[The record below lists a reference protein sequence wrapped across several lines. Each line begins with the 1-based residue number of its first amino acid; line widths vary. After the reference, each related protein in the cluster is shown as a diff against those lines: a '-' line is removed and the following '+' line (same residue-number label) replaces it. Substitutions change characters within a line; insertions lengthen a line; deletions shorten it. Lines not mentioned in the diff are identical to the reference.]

1 MSTASR
7 AKPSTWCSTRS
18 HERSP
23 ISPRGF
29 HDELVGGYGWAPPV
43 AAVIPYLPAISQ
55 AQDDQIPAVTRVEE
69 LAKGMHNLADFL
81 FPGSDAWRHG
91 RQEWASQQEPA
102 AYSSSSALL
111 AEEELRCLRMET
123 ANGKG
128 LASLYDLAQA
138 TGRAQSM
145 MTCEKRSPTKSSTRS
160 TGSSRWMCLR
170 SPSEADRQRIQERI
184 NALVGLAFRRNNA
197 YSSYQTDSALAAEL
211 GRRLMGLGFL
221 DLLLPPAR
229 TDLSEI
235 CIYSSGL
242 VQVMKKNNV
251 RWETLPDLKPDPG
264 EINRVL
270 DRLLG
275 PQNKSL
281 NEANPSI
288 NAKLPAT
295 PHNPGG
301 GRVKALHPVIVPPGR
316 NPSINIR
323 LFEQKPVLPE
333 WILERGMM
341 SAEMMDLLQTA
352 MEQGYRIL
360 ITGGT
365 RTGKTTLLSA
375 LCNFLPS
382 AWRIVKIEDPEE
394 IWIDRPTVQTIEAR
408 PAAIGTEIQSYTLA
422 NGVDDALRMSPD
434 YLILGEVRDGQ
445 AGLSLFRAMMTGHSG
460 ACYLPC

>member
-1 MSTASR
+1 MF
-7 AKPSTWCSTRS
+7 KNGN
-18 HERSP
+18 
-23 ISPRGF
+23 GF
-29 HDELVGGYGWAPPV
+29 
-43 AAVIPYLPAISQ
+43 
-55 AQDDQIPAVTRVEE
+55 
-69 LAKGMHNLADFL
+69 
-81 FPGSDAWRHG
+81 
-91 RQEWASQQEPA
+91 
-102 AYSSSSALL
+102 
-111 AEEELRCLRMET
+111 
-123 ANGKG
+123 GKG
-128 LASLYDLAQA
+128 LSSLYDLAQG
-138 TGRAQSM
+138 TGRPHDDVLRETVANEVIDQVNR
-145 MTCEKRSPTKSSTRS
+145 EFPVDL
-160 TGSSRWMCLR
+160 LR
-170 SPSEADRQRIQERI
+170 SPSEAERQRIQERI
-184 NALVGLAFRRNNA
+184 HTLVGLAFRRSNA
-197 YSSYQTDSALAAEL
+197 YSSYQTDGALAAEL

-229 TDLSEI
+229 SDLSEI

-242 VQVMKKNNV
+242 VQVMKKNSV
-251 RWETLPDLKPDPG
+251 RWETIPELKPDPA

-281 NEANPSI
+281 NEANPSV
-288 NAKLPAT
+288 NAKLPTT

-323 LFEQKPVLPE
+323 LFEQKPVLPD

-341 SAEMMDLLQTA
+341 SLEMMDMLRMA

-394 IWIDRPTVQTIEAR
+394 IWIDRLTVQTVEAR
-408 PAAIGTEIQSYTLA
+408 PAAIGTEIQPYTLA

-434 YLILGEVRDGQ
+434 YLILGEVRDGH

-460 ACYLPC
+460 ASTFHADSPREAVRRLSTVLGADAGVSAFDSLQLIAEAVDLLVQIGIRHEVRRVTVIANIAKELKNGDIGFEPVFRYDEMSPEASRAGKK

>member
-1 MSTASR
+1 MFANNNGNG
-7 AKPSTWCSTRS
+7 K
-18 HERSP
+18 
-23 ISPRGF
+23 
-29 HDELVGGYGWAPPV
+29 ELSNLYDV
-43 AAVIPYLPAISQ
+43 AQGTGRP
-55 AQDDQIPAVTRVEE
+55 DD
-69 LAKGMHNLADFL
+69 
-81 FPGSDAWRHG
+81 
-91 RQEWASQQEPA
+91 
-102 AYSSSSALL
+102 SALKEIVVNEVIDQVNREFL
-111 AEEELRCLRMET
+111 VEV
-123 ANGKG
+123 
-128 LASLYDLAQA
+128 
-138 TGRAQSM
+138 
-145 MTCEKRSPTKSSTRS
+145 
-160 TGSSRWMCLR
+160 LR
-170 SPSEADRQRIQERI
+170 SPSEAERQAIQERI
-184 NALVGLAFRRNNA
+184 NALVALAFRRNNA
-197 YSSYQTDSALAAEL
+197 YSAYQRDNELASEL

-235 CIYSSGL
+235 CIYSSGV
-242 VQVMKKNNV
+242 VQVMKKNSV
-251 RWETLPDLKPDPG
+251 RWETVPELLPDPA

-275 PQNKSL
+275 SQNKSL

-295 PHNPGG
+295 LHNPGG

-341 SAEMMDLLQTA
+341 SSQMMNWLCLA
-352 MEQGYRIL
+352 MEEGDRIL

-375 LCNFLPS
+375 LCNFLPP

-394 IWIDRPTVQTIEAR
+394 IWIDRPTVQTVEAR
-408 PAAIGTEIQSYTLA
+408 PAAVGTEIQPYTLA
-422 NGVDDALRMSPD
+422 NGVDDAMRMSPD

-460 ACYLPC
+460 ASTFHADSPREAVRRLTTVLSADTGMRPSDSIRLIAEAVDLVVQIGIRHEVRRVTEIAVVDKELKNGDITFDTVYRYDDLSPEGQPRWELVDDLDLGIQAETIQ

>member
-1 MSTASR
+1 MF
-7 AKPSTWCSTRS
+7 
-18 HERSP
+18 
-23 ISPRGF
+23 GN
-29 HDELVGGYGWAPPV
+29 DNG
-43 AAVIPYLPAISQ
+43 
-55 AQDDQIPAVTRVEE
+55 
-69 LAKGMHNLADFL
+69 
-81 FPGSDAWRHG
+81 
-91 RQEWASQQEPA
+91 
-102 AYSSSSALL
+102 
-111 AEEELRCLRMET
+111 
-123 ANGKG
+123 NGKG
-128 LASLYDLAQA
+128 LSSLYDVAQGTERRVDESLKDTVA
-138 TGRAQSM
+138 NEVIDQINR
-145 MTCEKRSPTKSSTRS
+145 EFPVNILRSPTDA
-160 TGSSRWMCLR
+160 
-170 SPSEADRQRIQERI
+170 ERQRIQERI
-184 NALVGLAFRRNNA
+184 NALVGLVFRRSNA
-197 YSSYQTDSALAAEL
+197 YSGYQTDGALAAEL

-251 RWETLPDLKPDPG
+251 RWETLSDVKPDPP
-264 EINRVL
+264 EIIRVL
-270 DRLLG
+270 DRILG

-281 NEANPSI
+281 NEANPTV

-301 GRVKALHPVIVPPGR
+301 GRIKALHPVIAPPGR

-333 WILERGMM
+333 WILEREMM
-341 SAEMMDLLQTA
+341 SLEMMAQLQTA

-375 LCNFLPS
+375 LCNYLPA

-394 IWIDRPTVQTIEAR
+394 IWIERSTVQTIEAR
-408 PAAIGTEIQSYTLA
+408 PAALGTEIQPYTLA
-422 NGVDDALRMSPD
+422 NAVDDALRMAPD
-434 YLILGEVRDGQ
+434 YLILGEVRDGH

-460 ACYLPC
+460 ACTFHADNPREAVRRLTTVLGADAGVDATDAVQLIAEAVDLLVQIGIRDEVRRVTVIANLAKELSNGDICFETIYRFDERSLGSQPRWEKVGELRPRILAETSF

>member
-1 MSTASR
+1 MFT
-7 AKPSTWCSTRS
+7 
-18 HERSP
+18 
-23 ISPRGF
+23 
-29 HDELVGGYGWAPPV
+29 
-43 AAVIPYLPAISQ
+43 
-55 AQDDQIPAVTRVEE
+55 
-69 LAKGMHNLADFL
+69 
-81 FPGSDAWRHG
+81 
-91 RQEWASQQEPA
+91 
-102 AYSSSSALL
+102 
-111 AEEELRCLRMET
+111 
-123 ANGKG
+123 NGNGNGNG
-128 LASLYDLAQA
+128 LASLYDL
-138 TGRAQSM
+138 G
-145 MTCEKRSPTKSSTRS
+145 KST
-160 TGSSRWMCLR
+160 SRPVDDALREAVANEVIDQINREFPVETLR
-170 SPSEADRQRIQERI
+170 SPSDADRQRIQERI
-184 NALVGLAFRRNNA
+184 NALVGMSFRRNNT
-197 YSSYQTDSALAAEL
+197 YSGYQTDTALAAEL

-242 VQVMKKNNV
+242 VQVMKKNSV
-251 RWETLPDLKPDPG
+251 RWETLPELKPDPG

-270 DRLLG
+270 DRILG

-281 NEANPSI
+281 NEANPTV

-301 GRVKALHPVIVPPGR
+301 GRVKALHPVIAPPGR

-333 WILERGMM
+333 WILDREMM
-341 SAEMMDLLQTA
+341 SAEMMDLLQA
-352 MEQGYRIL
+352 AIEQGYRIL

-408 PAAIGTEIQSYTLA
+408 PAALGTEIEPYTLA

-434 YLILGEVRDGQ
+434 YLILGEVRDGY

-460 ACYLPC
+460 ACTFHADNPREAVRRLTTVLGADAGVSPSDALQLIAEAIDLLVQIGIRNEVRRVTVIANVAKELKNGDIRFEPIYRLDDQLPESQPSWVKVGDLRPRILAETSL

>member
-1 MSTASR
+1 MFND
-7 AKPSTWCSTRS
+7 
-18 HERSP
+18 
-23 ISPRGF
+23 GN
-29 HDELVGGYGWAPPV
+29 G
-43 AAVIPYLPAISQ
+43 
-55 AQDDQIPAVTRVEE
+55 
-69 LAKGMHNLADFL
+69 
-81 FPGSDAWRHG
+81 
-91 RQEWASQQEPA
+91 
-102 AYSSSSALL
+102 
-111 AEEELRCLRMET
+111 
-123 ANGKG
+123 NGKG
-128 LASLYDLAQA
+128 LASLYDL
-138 TGRAQSM
+138 GQS
-145 MTCEKRSPTKSSTRS
+145 T
-160 TGSSRWMCLR
+160 SRPVDEALREVVANEVIDQINREFPVETLR
-170 SPSEADRQRIQERI
+170 SPSDSDRQRIQERI
-184 NALVGLAFRRNNA
+184 NALVGVAFRRNNA
-197 YSSYQTDSALAAEL
+197 YSGYQTDSALAAEL

-221 DLLLPPAR
+221 DLLLPQSR

-242 VQVMKKNNV
+242 VQVMKKNSV
-251 RWETLPDLKPDPG
+251 RWETLPELKPDPG

-270 DRLLG
+270 DRILG

-281 NEANPSI
+281 NEANPTV
-288 NAKLPAT
+288 NAKLLAT

-301 GRVKALHPVIVPPGR
+301 GRVKALHPVIAPPGR

-333 WILERGMM
+333 WILDRQMM
-341 SAEMMDLLQTA
+341 SAEMMNLLQTA
-352 MEQGYRIL
+352 IEQGYRIL

-408 PAAIGTEIQSYTLA
+408 PAALGTEIEPYTLA

-434 YLILGEVRDGQ
+434 YLILGEVRDGH

-460 ACYLPC
+460 ACTFHADNPREAVRRLTTVLGADAGVSPSDALQLIAEAIDLLVQIGIREEVRRVTVIANVVKELKNGDIRFEPVYRLDDPSPEIQPHWSKVGDLRPRILAETSL

>member
-1 MSTASR
+1 MFNN
-7 AKPSTWCSTRS
+7 
-18 HERSP
+18 
-23 ISPRGF
+23 GN
-29 HDELVGGYGWAPPV
+29 G
-43 AAVIPYLPAISQ
+43 
-55 AQDDQIPAVTRVEE
+55 
-69 LAKGMHNLADFL
+69 
-81 FPGSDAWRHG
+81 
-91 RQEWASQQEPA
+91 
-102 AYSSSSALL
+102 
-111 AEEELRCLRMET
+111 
-123 ANGKG
+123 NGKG
-128 LASLYDLAQA
+128 LAGLYDL
-138 TGRAQSM
+138 GQSA
-145 MTCEKRSPTKSSTRS
+145 
-160 TGSSRWMCLR
+160 SRPVDEALREVVANEVIDQINREFPVETLR
-170 SPSEADRQRIQERI
+170 SPSDSDRQRIQERI
-184 NALVGLAFRRNNA
+184 NALVGVAFRRNNA
-197 YSSYQTDSALAAEL
+197 YSGYQTDSALAAEL

-221 DLLLPPAR
+221 DLLLPPTR

-242 VQVMKKNNV
+242 VQVMKKNSV

-270 DRLLG
+270 DRILG

-281 NEANPSI
+281 NEANPTV
-288 NAKLPAT
+288 NAKLPTT

-301 GRVKALHPVIVPPGR
+301 GRVKALHPVIAPPGR

-333 WILERGMM
+333 WILDRGMM
-341 SAEMMDLLQTA
+341 SAEMIDLLQRA
-352 MEQGYRIL
+352 IEQGYRIL

-394 IWIDRPTVQTIEAR
+394 IWIDRSTVQTIEAR
-408 PAAIGTEIQSYTLA
+408 PAALGTEIEPYTLA

-434 YLILGEVRDGQ
+434 YLILGEVRDGH

-460 ACYLPC
+460 ACTFHADNPREAVRRLTTVLGADAGVSPSDAMQLIAEAIDLLVQVGIRDEARRVTVIANVAKELKNGDIRFEPIYRLDDPLPESQPSWVKVGDLRPRILAETSL